1 MKPSHSEGEVM
12 ATFYVLPPRE
22 ALEAAVSSLFAK
34 LLPGLPLPADV
45 WGTLSEHLARA
56 AGWPDDVFLVPRDE
70 LPDGD
75 AAEALAEGYGAD
87 AADRVIEVSLAR
99 GPRGVSLAG
108 R

>member
-1 MKPSHSEGEVM
+1 M

-22 ALEAAVSSLFAK
+22 ALEAAVSSVFAK

-45 WGTLSEHLARA
+45 WGTVSEHLSRA
-56 AGWPDDVFLVPRDE
+56 ANWPDDVYLVPRDE
-70 LPDGD
+70 LPEGD
-75 AAEALAEGYGAD
+75 TAEALADGYGAD
-87 AADRVIEVSLAR
+87 HTDRVVEVSLAR

>member
-1 MKPSHSEGEVM
+1 M

-22 ALEAAVSSLFAK
+22 ALEAAVSSLFTK

-56 AGWPDDVFLVPRDE
+56 ANWPDDVFLVPRDE

-75 AAEALAEGYGAD
+75 PTDALADGYGAD
-87 AADRVIEVSLAR
+87 AADRVVDVSLAR

>member
-1 MKPSHSEGEVM
+1 M

-22 ALEAAVSSLFAK
+22 ALEAAVSSLFAR
-34 LLPGLPLPADV
+34 LLPGLPLPADS

-56 AGWPDDVFLVPRDE
+56 ANWPDDVFLVPRDE
-70 LPDGD
+70 LPEGD
-75 AAEALAEGYGAD
+75 PAEALAEGYGAD